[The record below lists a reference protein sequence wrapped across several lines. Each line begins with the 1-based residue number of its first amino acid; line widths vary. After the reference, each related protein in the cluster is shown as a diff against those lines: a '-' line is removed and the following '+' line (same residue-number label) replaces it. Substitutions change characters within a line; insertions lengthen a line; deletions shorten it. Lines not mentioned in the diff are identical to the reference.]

1 MNAYTT
7 SGFDGAT
14 VTATRPHGF
23 TGSPFAVDS
32 FRSLQVAPP
41 SVLLNNPL
49 ALGAVSPS
57 PPERNVHPF
66 RRKSH
71 MPAYSVFG
79 FLGSIDIMEHP
90 VDAFEPFRIFVQVL
104 PASVVL

>member
-23 TGSPFAVDS
+23 AGSPFAVDS

-71 MPAYSVFG
+71 MPAYTVFG
-79 FLGSIDIMEHP
+79 FFESIDIIEQP
-90 VDAFEPFRIFVQVL
+90 VDGLDPLRILVQL
-104 PASVVL
+104 CPPLVVL

>member
-7 SGFDGAT
+7 LGLDGAA

-23 TGSPFAVDS
+23 AGRPWAVDS
-32 FRSLQVAPP
+32 LRSLHVVPP

-49 ALGAVSPS
+49 ALAAVSPS
-57 PPERNVHPF
+57 PPDRNVQPL

-71 MPAYSVFG
+71 IPAYTVFG
-79 FLGSIDIMEHP
+79 FFESIDIIEQP
-90 VDAFEPFRIFVQVL
+90 VDGLDPFNIFVH
-104 PASVVL
+104 